1 VPAGPAWTGL
11 LAAAPLTAEPL
22 TGELG
27 PAEPIADE
35 CALVDLARRLGAAS
49 VAGWSAAEQ
58 DLVARAAARGP
69 GARGP
74 AHGPAAHGPAARD
87 LADGDLADGDLAD
100 GDPGDGDL
108 GDGGPGDWG
117 PGGSGPVGSGAG
129 GPAGWRAVAAARDRI
144 RAGEDLLGDAFCTLR
159 RPAGRRILGQTF
171 TPPPVIASMIA
182 WAAGTGIRPARVV
195 DPGSGSARM
204 LLAAGRRWPQ
214 AALVGV
220 EIDPVAAILGRA
232 SLAAAGFAG
241 RSTVLL
247 GDYRWAALPPAGG
260 PTLFL
265 GNPPYVRHHQ
275 IAAPGKE
282 WFRQA
287 AREHRLPASGLAGL
301 HAHFFLATARHAAPG
316 DVGVFITAAEWLDV
330 NYGRLIRELL
340 LGPLGGQAL
349 HLVEPAVPVFADAAA
364 TSVITCFRP
373 GAASPAIRMR
383 RMAGPAELGRLAG
396 GTAVPAG
403 VLRGAPRW
411 GPLLRT
417 DSPGP
422 ATPGP
427 ATPGPACPRA
437 PAGHLG
443 RLPEGHVELGE
454 LCRVHRG
461 QVTGANAVWVTAG
474 PYPLIPARFLIPA
487 VTRARELI
495 AAGPVLP
502 PGAPLRRVIS
512 LPADLDG
519 LPGGER
525 GAVASFLRQAT
536 AAGAADSYV
545 ARHRTPWWRVRL
557 GVPPPILASYMGR
570 RPPVFVRNEAAASY
584 LNIAHGLYPREPLA
598 PGVLDAL
605 AAFLSGAVTP
615 GQGRV
620 YAGGLVK
627 FEPREMERLPV
638 PGPALLA
645 AWPGPAQA

>member
-1 VPAGPAWTGL
+1 
-11 LAAAPLTAEPL
+11 
-22 TGELG
+22 
-27 PAEPIADE
+27 
-35 CALVDLARRLGAAS
+35 
-49 VAGWSAAEQ
+49 
-58 DLVARAAARGP
+58 
-69 GARGP
+69 
-74 AHGPAAHGPAARD
+74 
-87 LADGDLADGDLAD
+87 
-100 GDPGDGDL
+100 
-108 GDGGPGDWG
+108 
-117 PGGSGPVGSGAG
+117 
-129 GPAGWRAVAAARDRI
+129 
-144 RAGEDLLGDAFCTLR
+144 
-159 RPAGRRILGQTF
+159 
-171 TPPPVIASMIA
+171 MIA

-220 EIDPVAAILGRA
+220 EIDPAAAIIGRA

-241 RSTVLL
+241 RSAVLL
-247 GDYRWAALPPAGG
+247 GDYRCAALPPAGG

-282 WFRQA
+282 WLRHA
-287 AREHRLPASGLAGL
+287 AQEQGVAASGLAGL

-316 DVGVFITAAEWLDV
+316 DLGVLITAAEWLDV
-330 NYGRLIRELL
+330 NYGRLVRELL
-340 LGPLGGQAL
+340 LGGLGGEAV

-373 GAASPAIRMR
+373 GAAPDAIRMR
-383 RMAGPAELGRLAG
+383 RVAGPAGLGALAG
-396 GTAVPAG
+396 GTPVPAA
-403 VLRGAPRW
+403 VLRAAPRW
-411 GPLLRT
+411 GPLLR
-417 DSPGP
+417 PGQP
-422 ATPGP
+422 
-427 ATPGPACPRA
+427 
-437 PAGHLG
+437 G

-474 PYPLIPARFLIPA
+474 AHPLVPARFLVPA

-502 PGAPLRRVIS
+502 SAAPLRRVIS
-512 LPADLDG
+512 LPADLG
-519 LPGGER
+519 TLPGGEQD
-525 GAVASFLRQAT
+525 AVARFLRHAT

-557 GVPPPILASYMGR
+557 GAPPPILASYMGR
-570 RPPVFVRNEAAASY
+570 RPPVFVRNQADASY

-598 PGVLDAL
+598 AGILDAL
-605 AAFLSGAVTP
+605 AAFLSGSVTQ

-645 AWPGPAQA
+645 ARAEEARAEEAQTGQAITGQANTGRPSRGRPADRQVR

>member
-1 VPAGPAWTGL
+1 MMRVTSVLRGGQVSG
-11 LAAAPLTAEPL
+11 EPGADGRIP
-22 TGELG
+22 GERIPDG
-27 PAEPIADE
+27 QIPDE
-35 CALVDLARRLGAAS
+35 RIPDERIPDEQALVGVASQLGAAS
-49 VAGWSAAEQ
+49 VAGWSAAE
-58 DLVARAAARGP
+58 
-69 GARGP
+69 
-74 AHGPAAHGPAARD
+74 
-87 LADGDLADGDLAD
+87 GDLASRAAGRRPVQARALA
-100 GDPGDGDL
+100 
-108 GDGGPGDWG
+108 
-117 PGGSGPVGSGAG
+117 AI
-129 GPAGWRAVAAARDRI
+129 RDRI
-144 RAGEDLLGDAFCTLR
+144 RAGQDPLGDTFCVLR
-159 RPAGRRILGQTF
+159 DPAGRRALGQTF
-171 TPPPVIASMIA
+171 TPAPVIESMVA

-220 EIDPVAAILGRA
+220 EIDPVASVIGRA

-247 GDYRWAALPPAGG
+247 GDYRCALPPAGG

-275 IAAPGKE
+275 IGAPGKD
-282 WFRQA
+282 WFRRA
-287 AREHRLPASGLAGL
+287 ARDQGVPASGLAGL
-301 HAHFFLATARHAAPG
+301 HAHFFLATARHAVPG
-316 DVGVFITAAEWLDV
+316 DLGVLITAAEWLDV
-330 NYGRLIRELL
+330 NYGRMIRDLL
-340 LGPLGGQAL
+340 LGALGGQAV

-373 GAASPAIRMR
+373 GTAPEAIRMR
-383 RMAGPAELGRLAG
+383 RVAAPERLGALSG
-396 GTAVPAG
+396 GTPVPAA
-403 VLRGAPRW
+403 VLRTAPRW
-411 GPLLRT
+411 GPLLRA
-417 DSPGP
+417 DLPRSGYALPHPGHP
-422 ATPGP
+422 DDLSGPPEPSFPGS
-427 ATPGPACPRA
+427 A
-437 PAGHLG
+437 AGHPG
-443 RLPEGHVELGE
+443 RLPEGYVELGE

-474 PYPLIPARFLIPA
+474 PHPLIPDRFLVPA

-495 AAGPVLP
+495 AAGLVLP

-512 LPADLDG
+512 LPADLGG
-519 LPGGER
+519 LPGRER
-525 GAVASFLRQAT
+525 AAVARFLRHAA

-557 GVPPPILASYMGR
+557 GAPPPILASYMGR
-570 RPPVFVRNEAAASY
+570 RAPVFARNHAGASY

-605 AAFLSGAVTP
+605 AVFLSRSVTP

-645 AWPGPAQA
+645 AGADPPGPDPRENLPGSGPGDDLPGSGPGDDLPS

>member
-1 VPAGPAWTGL
+1 MP
-11 LAAAPLTAEPL
+11 
-22 TGELG
+22 
-27 PAEPIADE
+27 DE
-35 CALVDLARRLGAAS
+35 RMPDGQIPDERALVGVASQLGAAS
-49 VAGWSAAEQ
+49 VAGWSPAE
-58 DLVARAAARGP
+58 
-69 GARGP
+69 
-74 AHGPAAHGPAARD
+74 
-87 LADGDLADGDLAD
+87 GDLASRAAGHR
-100 GDPGDGDL
+100 PGQARVLTGI
-108 GDGGPGDWG
+108 
-117 PGGSGPVGSGAG
+117 
-129 GPAGWRAVAAARDRI
+129 RDRI
-144 RAGEDLLGDAFCTLR
+144 RAGQDPLGEAFCALR
-159 RPAGRRILGQTF
+159 DPAGRRVLGQTF
-171 TPPPVIASMIA
+171 TPPPVIESMID

-195 DPGSGSARM
+195 DPGCGSARM

-220 EIDPVAAILGRA
+220 EIDPVASVIGRA

-247 GDYRWAALPPAGG
+247 GDYRCALPPASG

-275 IAAPGKE
+275 IGAPGKD
-282 WFRQA
+282 WFRRA
-287 AREHRLPASGLAGL
+287 ARDEGLPASGLAGL
-301 HAHFFLATARHAAPG
+301 HAHFFLATARHAVPG
-316 DVGVFITAAEWLDV
+316 DLGVLITAAEWLDV

-340 LGPLGGQAL
+340 LGVLGGQAI
-349 HLVEPAVPVFADAAA
+349 HLVEPAVPVFTDVAA

-373 GAASPAIRMR
+373 GAAPGAIRMR
-383 RMAGPAELGRLAG
+383 RVAAPERLGALAG
-396 GTAVPAG
+396 GTPVPIA
-403 VLRGAPRW
+403 VLRTAPRW
-411 GPLLRT
+411 GPLLRA
-417 DSPGP
+417 DP
-422 ATPGP
+422 
-427 ATPGPACPRA
+427 PRSGYNL
-437 PAGHLG
+437 PHPGHLGLPDPERPYPSRSGVPCPDPGLDPGFPGLPHPGRPDGLPGLPEPSFPGSAAGYPG

-474 PYPLIPARFLIPA
+474 PHPLIPDRFLVPA

-495 AAGPVLP
+495 AAGLVLP
-502 PGAPLRRVIS
+502 PGASLRQVIS

-519 LPGGER
+519 LPGRER
-525 GAVASFLRQAT
+525 AAVARFLRYAT

-557 GVPPPILASYMGR
+557 GAPPPILASYMGR
-570 RPPVFVRNEAAASY
+570 RAPVFVRNHAGASY

-598 PGVLDAL
+598 RGVLDAL
-605 AAFLSGAVTP
+605 AAFLSRSVTP

-645 AWPGPAQA
+645 AGADPSGACPAGDPPGSGPAGDPPGAGPGEDPPGAGPGGRPAR